1 MATDEHVAPL
11 TKSIDTALK
20 YKETELVTREQW
32 GSITFEKAHHDLD
45 RVFSIVSYLKVL
57 PLNQLTDQAVQQI
70 TQTLD
75 AVNNLLGAIDKFTVE
90 QSNPPGTRDQLV
102 NQIHSAT
109 DQFYTIATPW
119 VPFLA
124 YQRGDVTRNI
134 NELTAAVTQGKAIA
148 ADAKAA
154 IETKQGEMEAII
166 TKAREASASAG
177 AAVFTHDFANES
189 TEQRRVAKH
198 WLVTAA
204 GLAVV
209 TAVVA
214 GLMWYFV
221 EPAGAPGVLT
231 QKLGTKV
238 AVLVVL
244 FSATVWC
251 GRMYRAL
258 MHQATINRHRAL
270 SLQTFQAF
278 LAAASDVDTKDAV
291 LLEATHAIFTVGKT
305 GYLDSKSNEVDS
317 GVKIL
322 EVTKGSM
329 TGRAVSAV
337 TDAIAS

>member
-1 MATDEHVAPL
+1 MASDEHVAPL

-20 YKETELVTREQW
+20 YKEIELVTREKW
-32 GSITFEKAHHDLD
+32 GSITFEKARHDLD

-57 PLNQLTDQAVQQI
+57 PLNQLTDQAVTQI
-70 TQTLD
+70 TQSLD
-75 AVNNLLGAIDKFTVE
+75 AENNLFGAIDKFTVE

-102 NQIHSAT
+102 NQVHAAT

-124 YQRGDVTRNI
+124 YQRGDVTQNI

-154 IETKQGEMEAII
+154 IEAKQGEMEAII

-189 TEQRRVAKH
+189 TGQRKTARH
-198 WLVTAA
+198 WLIATAALAAVTAI
-204 GLAVV
+204 
-209 TAVVA
+209 VA

>member
-1 MATDEHVAPL
+1 MASDENIAPL
-11 TKSIDTALK
+11 TKSIDAALK
-20 YKETELVTREQW
+20 FKETELVTREQW
-32 GSITFEKAHHDLD
+32 GSITFGKAHHDLD

-70 TQTLD
+70 TQNLD

-154 IETKQGEMEAII
+154 IETQQKEMEAII

-177 AAVFTHDFANES
+177 AAVFTHDFAKES
-189 TEQRRVAKH
+189 KEQLETAKH
-198 WLVTAA
+198 WLIATTS
-204 GLAVV
+204 LAIV

-221 EPAGAPGVLT
+221 EPASAPGVLS
-231 QKLGTKV
+231 QKLGTKI

-251 GRMYRAL
+251 GRMYRTL
-258 MHQATINRHRAL
+258 MHQSTINRHRAL

-278 LAAASDVDTKDAV
+278 LAAAADVATKDAV
-291 LLEATHAIFTVGKT
+291 LVEATHAIFTVGKT
-305 GYLDSKSNEVDS
+305 GYLDGKSSEVDS
-317 GVKIL
+317 GIRIL

-337 TDAIAS
+337 SDAVAT